1 MLLLVPLM
9 RAQSHQPLLVLS
21 RRRPAETARRV
32 SSPDSGAEEASSFDS
47 DPFLAMSDFVHDVRI
62 VPARKYT
69 ATDERGQSLEKH
81 PDTSHHCF
89 LDGKLVSCVMP
100 LASSVCITHA
110 VVYTVLSSP
119 FVTNLSHLLSRSGG
133 TSSAIGSSI
142 SSPQSALSLSPS
154 PRLSS
159 PVTT

>member
-9 RAQSHQPLLVLS
+9 RVQSHLPLLVLS

-32 SSPDSGAEEASSFDS
+32 SSPDSGAEEAPFDS

-69 ATDERGQSLEKH
+69 AIDERGQPLEKH

-100 LASSVCITHA
+100 LASTICITHA
-110 VVYTVLSSP
+110 VGYTVLSSP
-119 FVTNLSHLLSRSGG
+119 FVTNLSHL
-133 TSSAIGSSI
+133 
-142 SSPQSALSLSPS
+142 
-154 PRLSS
+154 
-159 PVTT
+159 

>member
-9 RAQSHQPLLVLS
+9 RVQSHLPLLVLS

-32 SSPDSGAEEASSFDS
+32 SSPDSGDTEEASSFDS

-69 ATDERGQSLEKH
+69 AIDERGQPLEKH
-81 PDTSHHCF
+81 PDTSYHCF

-100 LASSVCITHA
+100 LASTVCITHA

-133 TSSAIGSSI
+133 TSSVIGS

-154 PRLSS
+154 PRHSS
-159 PVTT
+159 PVT